1 MIQNLIHFFV
11 LTDEVGQNLRFNFHI
26 AQASVGFFKI
36 RILCYET
43 VNNFGSVT
51 GTGNRMVSYK
61 SVIFAKLAVS
71 GHILKNLL
79 SHFQS
84 IPNFYAIRKE
94 VPYLAI
100 SCISD
105 SVVQGI
111 TKGTEEVWKLL
122 IGIVAPIAAVALAL
136 QVIKIIWGGQ
146 RAAEEAKSAAIKI
159 VVAIAVVLMA
169 PAIISAV
176 RGWFQ
181 QASWSFG

>member
-1 MIQNLIHFFV
+1 METGKNSEKTPENLHDAKVRRRNCLAAVMTGIYCTMISATPAF
-11 LTDEVGQNLRFNFHI
+11 
-26 AQASVGFFKI
+26 AS
-36 RILCYET
+36 
-43 VNNFGSVT
+43 
-51 GTGNRMVSYK
+51 
-61 SVIFAKLAVS
+61 
-71 GHILKNLL
+71 
-79 SHFQS
+79 
-84 IPNFYAIRKE
+84 
-94 VPYLAI
+94 
-100 SCISD
+100 SD

-181 QASWSFG
+181 QASWSFGG

>member
-1 MIQNLIHFFV
+1 MDSPEKAAKIL
-11 LTDEVGQNLRFNFHI
+11 DNLRNTKVKRQNCLAAVMTAFYCTLVSATPVF
-26 AQASVGFFKI
+26 AS
-36 RILCYET
+36 
-43 VNNFGSVT
+43 
-51 GTGNRMVSYK
+51 
-61 SVIFAKLAVS
+61 
-71 GHILKNLL
+71 
-79 SHFQS
+79 
-84 IPNFYAIRKE
+84 
-94 VPYLAI
+94 
-100 SCISD
+100 SD

-159 VVAIAVVLMA
+159 VIAIAVVLMA

>member
-1 MIQNLIHFFV
+1 MDIMKR
-11 LTDEVGQNLRFNFHI
+11 T
-26 AQASVGFFKI
+26 A
-36 RILCYET
+36 T
-43 VNNFGSVT
+43 T
-51 GTGNRMVSYK
+51 P
-61 SVIFAKLAVS
+61 
-71 GHILKNLL
+71 KNLNDTNPKWRN
-79 SHFQS
+79 S
-84 IPNFYAIRKE
+84 
-94 VPYLAI
+94 LAAVMTGIYFTLI
-100 SCISD
+100 SATPVFASSD
-105 SVVQGI
+105 SVIQGI
-111 TKGTEEVWKLL
+111 TRGTEEVWKLL